1 MISHYLK
8 TSSWKV
14 GADIG
19 YSNDPR
25 EEHHNNALALI
36 DEYNVKQEQDIE
48 DLRTD
53 EDLSVAGSEIPFLE
67 ENGSI
72 QHDIEDRIAAGAG
85 TGNGSTIPE
94 EHQESALVLIEEY
107 SVRAGEDLDSQAIE
121 DLRATDD
128 LSVET
133 PMEDKIVDGADLGN
147 ANTIPEERQESTLVL
162 IEEYNVRAG
171 EDLDSQAIEDLRA
184 TDDLSVETPMEDRI
198 VAGTDLG
205 NANTI
210 PEEHQESTLVL
221 IEEYSV
227 RAGEDLDSQAIED
240 LRATDDLIVE
250 TPVIEDDR
258 IIQHVNH
265 LLTEDRVVKN
275 VDDLGTNLIELRSM
289 DLLSSMEGSG
299 SLLLDDSPFITRSE
313 AEQSFPKEPQPAL
326 IEESRNDD
334 KNELKFPPVIEI
346 DIPDVHP
353 PGFGW
358 KLKPIWKYENRMDA
372 LKYRKVRGIVRMAR
386 EDSYKRKS
394 TRIKHKKESNV
405 NADDE

>member
-184 TDDLSVETPMEDRI
+184 TDDL
-198 VAGTDLG
+198 
-205 NANTI
+205 
-210 PEEHQESTLVL
+210 
-221 IEEYSV
+221 
-227 RAGEDLDSQAIED
+227 
-240 LRATDDLIVE
+240 IVE

>member
-1 MISHYLK
+1 MTFVVTTLFGM
-8 TSSWKV
+8 TR
-14 GADIG
+14 G
-19 YSNDPR
+19 SN
-25 EEHHNNALALI
+25 
-36 DEYNVKQEQDIE
+36 
-48 DLRTD
+48 T
-53 EDLSVAGSEIPFLE
+53 

-94 EHQESALVLIEEY
+94 EHQESA
-107 SVRAGEDLDSQAIE
+107 
-121 DLRATDD
+121 
-128 LSVET
+128 
-133 PMEDKIVDGADLGN
+133 
-147 ANTIPEERQESTLVL
+147 
-162 IEEYNVRAG
+162 
-171 EDLDSQAIEDLRA
+171 
-184 TDDLSVETPMEDRI
+184 
-198 VAGTDLG
+198 
-205 NANTI
+205 
-210 PEEHQESTLVL
+210 LVL

-334 KNELKFPPVIEI
+334 KNELKFPFLLGV
-346 DIPDVHP
+346 
-353 PGFGW
+353 
-358 KLKPIWKYENRMDA
+358 KKMLIWHFKVVESTKFVNIKQLMDNS
-372 LKYRKVRGIVRMAR
+372 L
-386 EDSYKRKS
+386 
-394 TRIKHKKESNV
+394 SN
-405 NADDE
+405 